1 MRKAKTLVAVPSAQE
16 WKILFPR
23 APYSKTL
30 EHPYAVNRLFDAA
43 CVGIGIVNF
52 VSNLTKLIC
61 TKKYFRVIVVGI
73 AGALPH
79 SGLKTGDLVR
89 VDQECVG
96 DIGYWN
102 GDEFRSFFQK
112 PQVFSATSAKFA
124 PLPVAKLPGVRGISV
139 NTLTSSESALEY
151 RAKFFGA
158 QVEAM
163 EAVAAFQISQTL
175 GAQIF
180 EVRAISNF
188 TGDMDKNRWN
198 FKQSL
203 LSLKNNVLLPMWENV
218 K

>member
-1 MRKAKTLVAVPSAQE
+1 
-16 WKILFPR
+16 
-23 APYSKTL
+23 
-30 EHPYAVNRLFDAA
+30 
-43 CVGIGIVNF
+43 
-52 VSNLTKLIC
+52 
-61 TKKYFRVIVVGI
+61 
-73 AGALPH
+73 
-79 SGLKTGDLVR
+79 
-89 VDQECVG
+89 
-96 DIGYWN
+96 
-102 GDEFRSFFQK
+102 
-112 PQVFSATSAKFA
+112 
-124 PLPVAKLPGVRGISV
+124 V

-163 EAVAAFQISQTL
+163 EAAAAFQISQTL